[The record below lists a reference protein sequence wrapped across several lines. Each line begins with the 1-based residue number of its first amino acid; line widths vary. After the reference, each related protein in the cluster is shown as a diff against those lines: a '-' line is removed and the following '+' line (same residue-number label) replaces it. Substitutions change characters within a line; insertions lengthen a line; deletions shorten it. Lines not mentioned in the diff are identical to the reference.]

1 MKILGS
7 TTFGTEERQSRDYY
21 ATDPNALV
29 DFLMQFYEDGEF
41 LNSKKIWEPACGDGN
56 LCDVLSDVTQTV
68 RSSDIHDYGSNELL
82 DFLSVKSKWTGD
94 ILTNPPYKQAKEFI
108 AQALSI
114 VSPKSKVVMLLR
126 IQFLESS
133 NRLAFFK
140 KHPPKFV
147 YVHSKRIKIYKD
159 NDNVKYTK
167 AQPLCYAWFVWE
179 KGFGGEPRIR
189 WVP

>member
-41 LNSKKIWEPACGDGN
+41 LNSQKIWEPACGDGN

-140 KHPPKFV
+140 KHPPKVCVCSF
-147 YVHSKRIKIYKD
+147 KTYKD
-159 NDNVKYTK
+159 
-167 AQPLCYAWFVWE
+167 L
-179 KGFGGEPRIR
+179 
-189 WVP
+189 